1 MQGDELKTLRRRAK
15 MTQAEF
21 AGAMG
26 LTGTFMGLME
36 RGEKPIEKRT
46 ELAAR
51 WIVSQIEQSE
61 QVPERST

>member
-1 MQGDELKTLRRRAK
+1 MQGDELKALRQKAK

-21 AGAMG
+21 AEAMG
-26 LTGTFMGLME
+26 LTGTFIGLME

-51 WIVSQIEQSE
+51 WIVSQQEQSE
-61 QVPERST
+61 